1 MGLLNERQLED
12 IMSNVHVCDE
22 DWFEELLRMWND
34 RQTTYQVEHN
44 QTGNK
49 MKIEIKRLDKKV
61 ILPAYET
68 AGAAAVDLRANIT
81 KAIKLDLGE
90 TALIPTGIA
99 INIDNDEVAAVI
111 LPRSG
116 LGHNHGIKLGNSVGL
131 IDSDYTGELK
141 VSVKNT
147 GSGVYKINPQD
158 RIAQMKF
165 IPIVRAEFVEVEEFS
180 TVTERGEGGFGSTG
194 ND

>member
-1 MGLLNERQLED
+1 MGVNFVGLLNERQLED

-22 DWFEELLRMWND
+22 DWFEELLRMWNN
-34 RQTTYQVEHN
+34 RQIQ
-44 QTGNK
+44 GNK
-49 MKIEIKRLDKKV
+49 MKIEIKRLDEKV

-68 AGAAAVDLRANIT
+68 SGAAAVDLRANIT
-81 KAIKLDLGE
+81 KPIKLDLGE

-99 INIDNDEVAAVI
+99 ININDDNVAAVI

-147 GSGVYKINPQD
+147 GTGVYKINPQD

-180 TVTERGEGGFGSTG
+180 SSTERGEGGFGSTG

>member
-1 MGLLNERQLED
+1 
-12 IMSNVHVCDE
+12 
-22 DWFEELLRMWND
+22 
-34 RQTTYQVEHN
+34 
-44 QTGNK
+44 
-49 MKIEIKRLDKKV
+49 MKIEIKKLTKNVV
-61 ILPAYET
+61 IPAYET
-68 AGAAAVDLRANIT
+68 TGSAAVDLRANIT
-81 KAIKLDLGE
+81 KPIKLDLGE
-90 TALIPTGIA
+90 VAMIPTGIA
-99 INIDNDEVAAVI
+99 ININDDNVAAVI

-147 GSGVYKINPQD
+147 GTGVYKINPQD

-165 IPIVRAEFVEVEEFS
+165 IPIVRAEFVEVDEFS
-180 TVTERGEGGFGSTG
+180 ATTERGAGGFGSTG

>member
-1 MGLLNERQLED
+1 MGLLNEDQLND
-12 IMSNVHVCDE
+12 IMSNVHVCDK
-22 DWFEELLRMWND
+22 DWFEELLLMWND
-34 RQTTYQVEHN
+34 RQTTKQVQIN
-44 QTGNK
+44 GNK
-49 MKIEIKRLDKKV
+49 MKIEIKKLDEKV

-81 KAIKLDLGE
+81 KSIKLDLGE

-99 INIDNDEVAAVI
+99 ININDDNVAAVI

-165 IPIVRAEFVEVEEFS
+165 IPIVRAEFIEVEEFS
-180 TVTERGEGGFGSTG
+180 AVTERGAGGFGSTG
-194 ND
+194 NE

>member
-1 MGLLNERQLED
+1 MGVNFVGLLNERQLED

-22 DWFEELLRMWND
+22 DWFEELLRMWNN
-34 RQTTYQVEHN
+34 RQIQ
-44 QTGNK
+44 GNK
-49 MKIEIKRLDKKV
+49 MKIEIKKLDEKV

-99 INIDNDEVAAVI
+99 ININDDNVAAVI

-147 GSGVYKINPQD
+147 GTSVYKINPQD

-180 TVTERGEGGFGSTG
+180 SSTERGEGGFGSTG
-194 ND
+194 K

>member
-1 MGLLNERQLED
+1 MGLLNEDQLND

-34 RQTTYQVEHN
+34 RQTTKQVEIE
-44 QTGNK
+44 GNK
-49 MKIEIKRLDKKV
+49 MKIEIKKLDEKV

-68 AGAAAVDLRANIT
+68 AGAAAVDLRANIN

-99 INIDNDEVAAVI
+99 ININDDNVAAVI

-147 GSGVYKINPQD
+147 GTSVYKINPQD

-165 IPIVRAEFVEVEEFS
+165 IPIVRAEFIEVEEFS
-180 TVTERGEGGFGSTG
+180 TVTERGAGGFGSTG
-194 ND
+194 I

>member
-1 MGLLNERQLED
+1 MGLLNEDQLND

-34 RQTTYQVEHN
+34 RQTTKQV
-44 QTGNK
+44 QIKGNK
-49 MKIEIKRLDKKV
+49 MKIEIKKLDPKV

-99 INIDNDEVAAVI
+99 ININDDNVAAVI

-165 IPIVRAEFVEVEEFS
+165 IPIVRAEFIEVEEFS

-194 ND
+194 V

>member
-1 MGLLNERQLED
+1 
-12 IMSNVHVCDE
+12 
-22 DWFEELLRMWND
+22 
-34 RQTTYQVEHN
+34 
-44 QTGNK
+44 
-49 MKIEIKRLDKKV
+49 MKIEIKRLDEKV

-68 AGAAAVDLRANIT
+68 SGAAAVDLRANIT

-99 INIDNDEVAAVI
+99 ININDDNVAAVI

-165 IPIVRAEFVEVEEFS
+165 IPIVRAEFIEVEEFS
-180 TVTERGEGGFGSTG
+180 SSTERGEGGFGSTG

>member
-1 MGLLNERQLED
+1 VSLEHFY
-12 IMSNVHVCDE
+12 IVIK
-22 DWFEELLRMWND
+22 
-34 RQTTYQVEHN
+34 
-44 QTGNK
+44 GNK
-49 MKIEIKRLDKKV
+49 MKIEIKKLDEKV

-99 INIDNDEVAAVI
+99 ININDDNVAAVI

-116 LGHNHGIKLGNSVGL
+116 LGHNYGIKLGNSVGL
-131 IDSDYTGELK
+131 IDSDYQGELK
-141 VSVKNT
+141 VSIKNT
-147 GSGVYKINPQD
+147 GNGLYKISPQD
-158 RIAQMKF
+158 RIAQMLF
-165 IPIVRAEFVEVEEFS
+165 VPVIRAEFVEVEEFS
-180 TVTERGEGGFGSTG
+180 ATTERGEGGFGSTG

>member
-1 MGLLNERQLED
+1 
-12 IMSNVHVCDE
+12 
-22 DWFEELLRMWND
+22 
-34 RQTTYQVEHN
+34 
-44 QTGNK
+44 
-49 MKIEIKRLDKKV
+49 MKIEIKKLDEKV

-99 INIDNDEVAAVI
+99 ININDDNVAAVI

-116 LGHNHGIKLGNSVGL
+116 LGHNYGIKLGNSVGL
-131 IDSDYTGELK
+131 IDSDYQGELK
-141 VSVKNT
+141 VSIKNT
-147 GSGVYKINPQD
+147 GNGLYKISPQD
-158 RIAQMKF
+158 RIAQMLF
-165 IPIVRAEFVEVEEFS
+165 VPVIRAEFVEVEEFS
-180 TVTERGEGGFGSTG
+180 ATTERGEGGFGSTG

>member
-1 MGLLNERQLED
+1 
-12 IMSNVHVCDE
+12 
-22 DWFEELLRMWND
+22 
-34 RQTTYQVEHN
+34 
-44 QTGNK
+44 

-61 ILPAYET
+61 LPPAYET
-68 AGAAAVDLRANIT
+68 TGVAVVDLRANIP

-90 TALIPTGIA
+90 TALIPTRIA
-99 INIDNDEVAAVI
+99 ININDDEVAAVI

-147 GSGVYKINPQD
+147 GNGVYKINPQD

-180 TVTERGEGGFGSTG
+180 TVTERGAGGFGSTG
-194 ND
+194 V

>member
-1 MGLLNERQLED
+1 
-12 IMSNVHVCDE
+12 
-22 DWFEELLRMWND
+22 
-34 RQTTYQVEHN
+34 
-44 QTGNK
+44 

-61 ILPAYET
+61 LLPAYET

-147 GSGVYKINPQD
+147 GNGVYKINPQD

-165 IPIVRAEFVEVEEFS
+165 IPIIRAEFVEVDEFS
-180 TVTERGEGGFGSTG
+180 TVTKRGEGGFGSTG
-194 ND
+194 NE

>member
-1 MGLLNERQLED
+1 MGLLNEDQLND

-22 DWFEELLRMWND
+22 DWFEELLLMWND
-34 RQTTYQVEHN
+34 RQTTKQV
-44 QTGNK
+44 QIKGNK
-49 MKIEIKRLDKKV
+49 MKIEIKKLDKKV

-68 AGAAAVDLRANIT
+68 SGAAAVDLRANIT
-81 KAIKLDLGE
+81 KSIKLDLGE

-99 INIDNDEVAAVI
+99 ININDDNVAAVI

-147 GSGVYKINPQD
+147 GTGVYKINPQD

-165 IPIVRAEFVEVEEFS
+165 IPIVRAEFIEVEEFS

-194 ND
+194 V

>member
-1 MGLLNERQLED
+1 MGLLNEYQLND

-34 RQTTYQVEHN
+34 RQTTKQVQIE
-44 QTGNK
+44 GNK
-49 MKIEIKRLDKKV
+49 MKIEIKKLDPKV

-68 AGAAAVDLRANIT
+68 SGAAAVDLRANIN

-99 INIDNDEVAAVI
+99 ININDDNVAAVI

-180 TVTERGEGGFGSTG
+180 SSTERGAGGFGSTG
-194 ND
+194 V

>member
-22 DWFEELLRMWND
+22 DWFEKLLRMWNN
-34 RQTTYQVEHN
+34 RQTTKQV
-44 QTGNK
+44 QIQGNK
-49 MKIEIKRLDKKV
+49 MKIEIKKLDEKV

-68 AGAAAVDLRANIT
+68 TGAAAVDLRANIT

-99 INIDNDEVAAVI
+99 ININDDNVAAVI

-147 GSGVYKINPQD
+147 GTGVYKINPQD

-165 IPIVRAEFVEVEEFS
+165 IPIVRAEFIEVEEFS
-180 TVTERGEGGFGSTG
+180 TVTERGAGGFGSTG
-194 ND
+194 VE

>member
-1 MGLLNERQLED
+1 
-12 IMSNVHVCDE
+12 
-22 DWFEELLRMWND
+22 
-34 RQTTYQVEHN
+34 
-44 QTGNK
+44 

-61 ILPAYET
+61 LLPAYET

-99 INIDNDEVAAVI
+99 ININNDEVAAVI

-147 GSGVYKINPQD
+147 GNGVYKINPQD

-165 IPIVRAEFVEVEEFS
+165 IPIIRAEFVEVEEFS
-180 TVTERGEGGFGSTG
+180 TVTKRGEGGFGSTG
-194 ND
+194 NE

>member
-1 MGLLNERQLED
+1 MGLLNEDQLND

-22 DWFEELLRMWND
+22 DWFEELLLMWND
-34 RQTTYQVEHN
+34 RQTTKQV
-44 QTGNK
+44 QIKGNK
-49 MKIEIKRLDKKV
+49 MKIEIKKLDEKV

-68 AGAAAVDLRANIT
+68 SGAAAVDLRANIT

-99 INIDNDEVAAVI
+99 ININDDNVAAVI

-147 GSGVYKINPQD
+147 GTGVYKINPQD

-165 IPIVRAEFVEVEEFS
+165 IPIVRAEFIEVEEFS
-180 TVTERGEGGFGSTG
+180 TVTERGAGGFGSTG
-194 ND
+194 I

>member
-1 MGLLNERQLED
+1 MGLLNEYQLND

-34 RQTTYQVEHN
+34 RQTTKQVQIE
-44 QTGNK
+44 GNK
-49 MKIEIKRLDKKV
+49 MKIEIKKLDEKV

-68 AGAAAVDLRANIT
+68 SGAAAVDLRANIT

-99 INIDNDEVAAVI
+99 ININDDNVAAVI

-180 TVTERGEGGFGSTG
+180 SSTERGAGGFGSTG
-194 ND
+194 V

>member
-1 MGLLNERQLED
+1 
-12 IMSNVHVCDE
+12 
-22 DWFEELLRMWND
+22 
-34 RQTTYQVEHN
+34 
-44 QTGNK
+44 
-49 MKIEIKRLDKKV
+49 MKIEIKKLDEKV

-81 KAIKLDLGE
+81 KSIKLDLGE

-99 INIDNDEVAAVI
+99 ININDDKVAAVI

-147 GSGVYKINPQD
+147 GTGVYKINPQD

-180 TVTERGEGGFGSTG
+180 SSTERGEGGFGSTG

>member
-1 MGLLNERQLED
+1 MGLLNENQLND

-22 DWFEELLRMWND
+22 DWFEELLLMWND
-34 RQTTYQVEHN
+34 RQTTKQVQIN
-44 QTGNK
+44 GNK
-49 MKIEIKRLDKKV
+49 MKIEIKRLDEKV

-68 AGAAAVDLRANIT
+68 AGAAAVDLRANIN

-99 INIDNDEVAAVI
+99 ININDDNVAAVI

-147 GSGVYKINPQD
+147 GTSVYKINPQD

-165 IPIVRAEFVEVEEFS
+165 IPIVRAEFIEVEEFS
-180 TVTERGEGGFGSTG
+180 TVTERGAGGFGSTG
-194 ND
+194 V

>member
-1 MGLLNERQLED
+1 MGLLNEDQLND

-22 DWFEELLRMWND
+22 DWFEELLLMWND
-34 RQTTYQVEHN
+34 RQTTKQV
-44 QTGNK
+44 QIKGNK
-49 MKIEIKRLDKKV
+49 MKIEIKKLDKKV

-68 AGAAAVDLRANIT
+68 SGAAAVDLRANIT
-81 KAIKLDLGE
+81 KSIKLDLGE

-99 INIDNDEVAAVI
+99 ININDDNVAAVI

-147 GSGVYKINPQD
+147 GTGVYKINPQD

-180 TVTERGEGGFGSTG
+180 TVTERGAGGFGSTG
-194 ND
+194 VE

>member
-1 MGLLNERQLED
+1 MGLLNEVQLND

-34 RQTTYQVEHN
+34 RQTTKQV
-44 QTGNK
+44 QIQGNK
-49 MKIEIKRLDKKV
+49 MKIEIKKLDQKV

-99 INIDNDEVAAVI
+99 ININDDNVAAVI

-147 GSGVYKINPQD
+147 GTGVYKINPQD

-165 IPIVRAEFVEVEEFS
+165 IPIVRAEFIEVEEFS
-180 TVTERGEGGFGSTG
+180 SSTERGEGGFGSTG

>member
-1 MGLLNERQLED
+1 VATLN
-12 IMSNVHVCDE
+12 V
-22 DWFEELLRMWND
+22 
-34 RQTTYQVEHN
+34 
-44 QTGNK
+44 GNK
-49 MKIEIKRLDKKV
+49 MKIEIKKLTKNVV
-61 ILPAYET
+61 IPAYET
-68 AGAAAVDLRANIT
+68 TGSAAVDLRANIT
-81 KAIKLDLGE
+81 KPIKLDLGE
-90 TALIPTGIA
+90 VAMIPTGIA

-158 RIAQMKF
+158 R
-165 IPIVRAEFVEVEEFS
+165 
-180 TVTERGEGGFGSTG
+180 TGFTKKQTLHASARI
-194 ND
+194 

>member
-1 MGLLNERQLED
+1 MGLLNEDQLND

-22 DWFEELLRMWND
+22 DWFEDLLRMWND
-34 RQTTYQVEHN
+34 RQTTKQV
-44 QTGNK
+44 QIQGNK
-49 MKIEIKRLDKKV
+49 MKIEIKKLDQKV

-99 INIDNDEVAAVI
+99 ININDDNVAAVI

-180 TVTERGEGGFGSTG
+180 SSTERGAGGFGSTG
-194 ND
+194 V